1 MLLTYSNDMQKAME
15 IKAEIAKETDK
26 SNIWFVHTLKINRR
40 NCVIFMNTATRFSM
54 ILWGLK
60 ATDYKKI
67 DFKEHLGNLLREYYI
82 NSDIILAY
90 LFDCGDITVA
100 KNSDRSATAQ
110 LNRNAIELKYIQD
123 HLDKGNILQ
132 IDASKWLNN
141 RLFNVD
147 GKYKYPA
154 EVFLEMLKSRYNVP
168 FYNIDM
174 LRLKITL
181 DYPDFE
187 ISREISLPANMNFYG
202 LHAAIQSCFNWQNC
216 HLYEFI
222 AYGENGEPVMRI
234 KSEFEDE
241 EFGDIPTRNDT
252 ECSVYEMLCK
262 YADIWYIYD
271 MGDYWQH
278 KIELLEVTKEHEN
291 VVPTCLK
298 VTGKAPPEDCGGIGG
313 YQELLQQI
321 ADGDKEMIEWAES
334 MKWDEQS
341 AEEISRKLK
350 WKIR

>member
-1 MLLTYSNDMQKAME
+1 MLLTYSNDIQKAMG
-15 IKAEIAKETDK
+15 IKAETIKETNK
-26 SNIWFVHTLKINRR
+26 FNTWYVHTLKLNRR

-60 ATDYKKI
+60 AADYKKI
-67 DFKEHLGNLLREYYI
+67 DFKEQLGNLLRGYYI
-82 NSDIILAY
+82 NSDIIFAY
-90 LFDCGDITVA
+90 LLDCGDITVA

-123 HLDKGNILQ
+123 RLDKGNILQ
-132 IDASKWLNN
+132 VGASKWLNN
-141 RLFNVD
+141 RLVSVE
-147 GKYKYPA
+147 GQYKYPA
-154 EVFLEMLKSRYNVP
+154 KVFLEMLKSRYNAP

-234 KSEFEDE
+234 KSEYEE
-241 EFGDIPTRNDT
+241 GEFGNIPTKNDT
-252 ECSVYEMLCK
+252 ECSVHELLCK

-278 KIELLEVTKEHEN
+278 KIELLEVTNEHEN

-298 VTGKAPPEDCGGIGG
+298 VTGKAPPEDCGGVSG

-321 ADGDKEMIEWAES
+321 ADSDKEMIEWAES

-350 WKIR
+350 WKFR

>member
-1 MLLTYSNDMQKAME
+1 MLLTYSNDMQKAMG
-15 IKAEIAKETDK
+15 IKAKPVKENDK
-26 SNIWFVHTLKINRR
+26 ANTWYVHTLKINRR
-40 NCVIFMNTATRFSM
+40 NCVIFMNMAARFSM

-60 ATDYKKI
+60 VADYKKI

-82 NSDIILAY
+82 NTDMILAY
-90 LFDCGDITVA
+90 LSDCGDITIA

-110 LNRNAIELKYIQD
+110 LNRNVMKLKYIQD
-123 HLDKGNILQ
+123 QLDKENILQ
-132 IDASKWLNN
+132 KNASKWLNN
-141 RLFNVD
+141 KPFSVD
-147 GKYKYPA
+147 GKYKYPS
-154 EVFLEMLKSRYNVP
+154 EVFLEMLKNKYNVP
-168 FYNIDM
+168 LYNIDM

-202 LHAAIQSCFNWQNC
+202 LHAAIQDCFNWQNY

-222 AYGENGEPVMRI
+222 AYDDNGEPVLRI
-234 KSEFEDE
+234 KSEDEEDE
-241 EFGDIPTRNDT
+241 FEDIPTKNDT

-262 YADIWYIYD
+262 YADVWYIYD

-298 VTGKAPPEDCGGIGG
+298 VTGKAPPEDCGGVGG
-313 YQELLQQI
+313 YQELMQQI
-321 ADGDKEMIEWAES
+321 ADGDEEMIEWAES
-334 MKWDEQS
+334 MKWKEQS
-341 AEEISRKLK
+341 AEEINRNLK
-350 WKIR
+350 WKFR